1 LRQRL
6 NELLGLLL
14 VCSLESVEVLLA
26 SQLKLG
32 DLLALLDE
40 HYYVE
45 LVYPF

>member
-1 LRQRL
+1 L

-14 VCSLESVEVLLA
+14 VCSLEGVEVLLA
-26 SQLKLG
+26 SQLELG
-32 DLLALLDE
+32 DLLAFLDE